1 MVDSRDDGNGR
12 TLAEVTNGIVALQRE
27 YYGRGATTA
36 RTFMSGRY
44 LVCFM
49 EDIYTTGERTLID
62 AGEFDAVLHARATF
76 QEIMR
81 ERFSEVVERET
92 GRKVV
97 GFLSQSTADPDASL
111 EAFILADGDGDGA
124 AD

>member
-12 TLAEVTNGIVALQRE
+12 TLAEVTNGIVGLHRE
-27 YYGRGATTA
+27 YYGRGATSA
-36 RTFMSGRY
+36 RSFMSGRY

-49 EDIYTTGERTLID
+49 EDVYTVGERSLID
-62 AGEFDAVLHARATF
+62 AGRFDAVQQARSTF

-81 ERFSEVVERET
+81 ERFSAVVERET

-97 GFLSQSTADPDASL
+97 GFLSQSTANPDASL
-111 EAFILADGDGDGA
+111 EAFILADGEGP

>member
-12 TLAEVTNGIVALQRE
+12 TLAEVTNGIVGLHRE
-27 YYGRGATTA
+27 YYGRGATSA
-36 RTFMSGRY
+36 RSFMSGRY

-49 EDIYTTGERTLID
+49 EDVYTVGERSLID
-62 AGEFDAVLHARATF
+62 AGRFDAVQQARSTF

-81 ERFSEVVERET
+81 ERFSAVVERET

-97 GFLSQSTADPDASL
+97 GFLSQSTANPDASL
-111 EAFILADGDGDGA
+111 EAFILADGDGV